1 LDSLKTF
8 RMTAG
13 QWARFSERGR
23 QAVVILATPSFAS
36 WLEDDEVFI
45 PRVLEAVTR
54 PSKNP
59 WVPNVVEVVCACV
72 DGLSPHFDWIHYQRG
87 EPAPEGFSLL
97 HGTRNDILPRLWNP
111 NHVTKTESSALQ
123 STITFSRLKRTTTV
137 TLPLANTLF
146 KTGKQSTLVIAK
158 WKAKDGLFV
167 KMESKERSDI
177 SINVFGRLGSGIPS
191 NIIPAVPLTP
201 ARRII
206 SGLGNIVRQ
215 LDFGDDGIGPA
226 SYELENNVYEYLEL
240 KGRSNSTISV
250 WALIVPADTQAG
262 ATPRPIERLLIRASS
277 VKELWR
283 QKHPRMDYVGQ
294 LIDKGAAFYRV
305 CKSTCPKSMF
315 VSITFLYTLCINYK

>member
-13 QWARFSERGR
+13 QWASFFQRGP
-23 QAVVILATPSFAS
+23 QVVVILATPSFTS
-36 WLEDDEVFI
+36 WLEDDVFI
-45 PRVLEAVTR
+45 PRVLETVIQ

-59 WVPNVVEVVCACV
+59 LVPNVVEVVCACV
-72 DGLSPHFDWIHYQRG
+72 DGLSPHFDRIHYQRG

-97 HGTRNDILPRLWNP
+97 HGTKNDVLPRLWNP
-111 NHVTKTESSALQ
+111 NHVDKTESSALQ
-123 STITFSRLKRTTTV
+123 STITFSRLKGTTTV

-158 WKAKDGLFV
+158 WKVKDGLFV
-167 KMESKERSDI
+167 KMESKERSNI
-177 SINVFGRLGSGIPS
+177 AMNVFDHLRSGIPS

-215 LDFGDDGIGPA
+215 LDFSDDGIGPA
-226 SYELENNVYEYLEL
+226 SYELEKNVYEYLEL

-250 WALIVPADTQAG
+250 WALIVPEDAQAG
-262 ATPRPIERLLIRASS
+262 ATPKRIEQLLIHANL

-294 LIDKGAAFYRV
+294 LIGKGAAFYRV
-305 CKSTCPKSMF
+305 CKSPCAKLMF
-315 VSITFLYTLCINYK
+315 VSSTFLYTLCINYE